1 MTIRAAPSPS
11 PASAPATVVVNT
23 ARMRHS
29 VVILASPSRRKTGL
43 LQRQV
48 TRTLDSID
56 GEDSAAPPSAPSDSG
71 SLVNGKGST
80 TSTAAT
86 TGADRTGVTVQ
97 SPSARKMRVGGATNG
112 HVIYQISPNAVKRK
126 RSHSMASVPGAAQP
140 HGEVEDLRVSID
152 LIDKNAAGNRKR
164 GGKNRDAGGR
174 VTPSK
179 RCGGKD
185 KKKHKVDVIERAL
198 KRFRADRQHDAER
211 SFEFTSVCN
220 LSAHGD
226 TYGDSTP
233 VASQRRGRSDSSCCN
248 GNVDQSAEGSE
259 STLVRVQVGVSCAQG
274 ARAYMEDRYS
284 VTARLFEESEDGDE
298 DDDELQSPASLLAVY
313 DGHNGPLAAEYAS
326 HRFRELLSD
335 NAFLRELCRR
345 PPYYRLRDDEIEKV
359 QAVLRDAFAAV
370 DDEVLELTMSENKRD
385 GSTVLLGLMIA
396 GKLFVANLGDSRG
409 VWGTVDGE
417 VERISVDHKPDLD
430 EETKRI
436 EEAGGKVIF
445 SGCWRV
451 AHDEIPLRLAVSRSL
466 GDHPLKANL
475 PVTCSAPLV
484 SVVPD
489 IQVLDISGV
498 DDVLVFATD
507 GLWDRLSDEDA
518 IEIVRERFE
527 EYQRS
532 GVVEPTVS
540 KMQFAANALVET
552 ALAKRSMDNITAMVI
567 GFSPF
572 SRDLFREDRSADDSI
587 HI

>member
-1 MTIRAAPSPS
+1 MTIRAAPTPS
-11 PASAPATVVVNT
+11 PASAPATIVVNT
-23 ARMRHS
+23 ARLRHN

-48 TRTLDSID
+48 TRALDSID
-56 GEDSAAPPSAPSDSG
+56 GDDSHAQAPPAADDDDSNSSSSSSGGGGTATG
-71 SLVNGKGST
+71 S
-80 TSTAAT
+80 
-86 TGADRTGVTVQ
+86 GVTVQ
-97 SPSARKMRVGGATNG
+97 SPSARKMRVGGAANG
-112 HVIYQISPNAVKRK
+112 HVVYQISPNAVKRK
-126 RSHSMASVPGAAQP
+126 RSHSMANVPGAAQP

-152 LIDKNAAGNRKR
+152 LIDKNATGSRKR
-164 GGKNRDAGGR
+164 SGKSREGCGR

-185 KKKHKVDVIERAL
+185 KKKPKVDVIERAL
-198 KRFRADRQHDAER
+198 KRFRANRHHDADR

-220 LSAHGD
+220 LSAHD
-226 TYGDSTP
+226 DAFGDSTP

-284 VTARLFEESEDGDE
+284 VTARLFEESEDGDD

-345 PPYYRLRDDEIEKV
+345 PPYYRLRADEVEKV
-359 QAVLRDAFAAV
+359 QEVLRDAFAAV
-370 DDEVLELTMSENKRD
+370 DEEVLELTMGENKRD
-385 GSTVLLGLMIA
+385 GSTVLLGLLIA
-396 GKLFVANLGDSRG
+396 GKLFIANLGDSRG
-409 VWGTVDGE
+409 VWGTADGE
-417 VERISVDHKPDLD
+417 VERISVDHKPDLE

-466 GDHPLKANL
+466 GDHPLKVNL

-507 GLWDRLSDEDA
+507 GLWDRVSDEDA
-518 IEIVRERFE
+518 IDIVRARFDD
-527 EYQRS
+527 YRQANA
-532 GVVEPTVS
+532 VEPSSTS
-540 KMQFAANALVET
+540 MMQFAADALVER

-572 SRDLFREDRSADDSI
+572 SRDLFREDAAPDGAIRI
-587 HI
+587 